1 MVYMMKMEVDGGC
14 RRNGSPNAI
23 GAAAIVVVRKYG
35 GWRSW
40 TRDLPDYPAPTSQR
54 AELTAII
61 FALEKALEKA
71 ESLDYNPFM
80 RVRIFTDSKYAY
92 GCMTDWSFKWRNN
105 GWINSAGNEVAN
117 RDLIEEA
124 VDLDDRLEQYGKV
137 TYGWIPRDQNS
148 TADQAV
154 RDRLDEIDGHDTEMQ
169 DGYQSS
175 SDEY

>member
-1 MVYMMKMEVDGGC
+1 MVYIMKIEADGGC

-23 GAAAIVVVRKYG
+23 GSAAIVVVRRNG
-35 GWRSW
+35 AWTSW
-40 TRDLPDYPAPTSQR
+40 TRDLPTYPSPTSQR

-61 FALEKALEKA
+61 AALEAALEKA
-71 ESLDYNPFM
+71 ENLDYAPFM
-80 RVRIFTDSKYAY
+80 RVRIYTDSKYAY

-124 VDLDDRLEQYGKV
+124 VELDGRLERNGKV
-137 TYGWIPRDQNS
+137 TYGWIPREQNAV
-148 TADQAV
+148 ADKAV
-154 RDRLDEIDGHDTEMQ
+154 RDRLDERDGIDVDM
-169 DGYQSS
+169 YQSS